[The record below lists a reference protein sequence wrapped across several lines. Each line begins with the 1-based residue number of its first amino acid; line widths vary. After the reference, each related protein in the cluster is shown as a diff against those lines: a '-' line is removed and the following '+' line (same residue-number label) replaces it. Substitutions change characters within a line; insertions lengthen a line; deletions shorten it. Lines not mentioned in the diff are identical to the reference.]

1 MDIRMKAGYII
12 TDSIHV
18 GDTEF
23 VLGVNSKAP
32 AQFVTWECK
41 DGNNYFWGHYCT
53 TLFAAQK
60 DLCDRAM
67 QEIRYLEPIRQAE
80 EKNAPAA
87 KSKDKKRDAR

>member
-1 MDIRMKAGYII
+1 MGTRINAGYII
-12 TDSIHV
+12 TDSIHI
-18 GDTEF
+18 GKAEF
-23 VLGVNSKAP
+23 VLGVNSEAP

-67 QEIRYLEPIRQAE
+67 REIHILEPIDQSKE
-80 EKNAPAA
+80 NVPTV
-87 KSKDKKRDAR
+87 KSKNKERER

>member
-18 GDTEF
+18 GDAEF

-32 AQFVTWECK
+32 APFVTWECR
-41 DGNNYFWGHYCT
+41 DGNSYFSGHYCT
-53 TLFAAQK
+53 TLLAAQK

-67 QEIRYLEPIRQAE
+67 REIRHLETTQQAK

-87 KSKDKKRDAR
+87 KPNGRARDER

>member
-1 MDIRMKAGYII
+1 MDIRMNAGYII
-12 TDSIHV
+12 TDSIHI
-18 GDTEF
+18 GKAEF

-60 DLCDRAM
+60 DLCERATR
-67 QEIRYLEPIRQAE
+67 EIHILEPVDQA
-80 EKNAPAA
+80 KDNAVT
-87 KSKDKKRDAR
+87 KTKDKERER